1 VLPSALCYL
10 PQIVR
15 SICVR
20 PWSLSLQPIEHNLTD
35 ESPILN
41 RQLAEAQRFLQIL
54 LDVADLGNSTD
65 DPIKFLEGALT
76 LICSAMGK
84 QLAIAWLVDREAHE
98 LQFCCVADPT
108 KIQTA
113 EFIETSRNMKF
124 HPGVG
129 LPGRALQ
136 EGKAVWVPN
145 ISRDANMPRLQVAA
159 RSALKSGFA
168 IAVKDG
174 ERPVAVLEFFSRTT
188 ETVDEQTLQFLDRL
202 GGYLGA
208 ALGRKLK
215 DQRLREVEDSF
226 KRELAARENT
236 LNAIIDN
243 MAEAIFFFD
252 NGGKLVLTNAAGR
265 QLLGGSM
272 MVLPDD
278 LRNFQ
283 GIYLPDAETPFPQDK
298 LPLTAALRGEASTDV
313 EMYVKSPNAAS
324 GAWLSA
330 SCRPL
335 RSPSGDITG
344 AVLVARD
351 NTAARRLQQQLKTV
365 ADEAIASAKLKTE
378 FVANVSHEI
387 RTPLAGILGMAE
399 LLTTREESD
408 QESRDIAAYVLES
421 AQNLLEIVSD
431 LLDFSKLEA
440 GKLRLS
446 KEHFS
451 VGSVLQDVAMS
462 ISVPAKKKGL
472 EVIVEQDDNLSE
484 QVTGD
489 QGRLLQVLLNFAHNS
504 VKFTEKGT
512 ITLKAELKSR
522 TPDVVRVMFSVTD
535 TGIGIKPN
543 TQEALFEPFVQGDGS
558 ATRRYGG
565 TGLGLSIAKKL
576 TSLMGGEIGMQS
588 ELGKGSIF
596 WVTIPFEC
604 NDANMLIG

>member
-1 VLPSALCYL
+1 MLG
-10 PQIVR
+10 
-15 SICVR
+15 
-20 PWSLSLQPIEHNLTD
+20 E
-35 ESPILN
+35 
-41 RQLAEAQRFLQIL
+41 QLGQARRFLQIL
-54 LDVADLGNSTD
+54 LDVADLGNSID
-65 DPIKFLEGALT
+65 DPVQFIEAALSS
-76 LICSAMGK
+76 ICTAMSR
-84 QLAIAWLVDREAHE
+84 QLALAWLVDPEAHE

-113 EFIETSRNMKF
+113 EFIEASRNMKF

-145 ISRDANMPRLQVAA
+145 IARDANLPRLQVAA
-159 RSALKSGFA
+159 RCALKSGFA
-168 IAVKDG
+168 IALKSSD
-174 ERPVAVLEFFSRTT
+174 RPVAVLEFFSRTT
-188 ETVDEQTLQFLDRL
+188 ETVDDETIEFLDRL
-202 GGYLGA
+202 GGYVGA
-208 ALGRKLK
+208 ALDRKLK
-215 DQRLREVEDSF
+215 DRKLREVEDNF
-226 KRELAARENT
+226 KKELASRENT

-252 NGGKLVLTNAAGR
+252 SGGKLVLTNAAGR
-265 QLLGGSM
+265 QLLGGSTTA
-272 MVLPDD
+272 LPDD

-298 LPLTAALRGEASTDV
+298 LPLTAALRGQQSTDV
-313 EMYVKSPNAAS
+313 EMYVKSPNATT

-335 RSPSGDITG
+335 RSSTTGEITG

-351 NTAARRLQQQLKTV
+351 HTVARRLQQQLQTV
-365 ADEAIASAKLKTE
+365 ADEAIASGKLKTE

-399 LLTTREESD
+399 LLATREESD
-408 QESRDIAAYVLES
+408 QESRDIASYVLES

-440 GKLRLS
+440 GKLQLS
-446 KEHFS
+446 KDEFS
-451 VGSVLQDVAMS
+451 VGSVLQDVSMS

-472 EVIVEQDDNLSE
+472 EVIVKDDASLAE

-489 QGRLLQVLLNFAHNS
+489 QGRLLQILLNFAHNA

-522 TPDVVRVMFSVTD
+522 TPDVARVLFSVTD
-535 TGIGIKPN
+535 TGIGIKPR

-576 TSLMGGEIGMQS
+576 TSLMGGEIGMES
-588 ELGKGSIF
+588 EFGKGSTF
-596 WVTIPFEC
+596 WVIIPFEC
-604 NDANMLIG
+604 GDAHMLIG